1 MTSNRSDGRTDSPRD
16 VAWCCQEHFKLNP
29 SIFTDFHRYLP
40 LYPTRYQ
47 AESPALN
54 WNYNMGRHG
63 LMAVSHKVWDKKLCH
78 GSSSPGHLS
87 PLAPGG
93 ITGHFAKTWVK
104 RRSSIAP
111 GAWMKACKVA
121 RCCTEKLF
129 YNMLNLSASLETRST
144 RMIFHAKVSEAL
156 TKRGHW
162 LFQQGPELSKRKWW
176 WSRVSVKFLTEYP
189 LSSTHTG

>member
-1 MTSNRSDGRTDSPRD
+1 MVLSGALQTKPKQFYGLTQIPAVIPHDVPGRESCAQLKLRD
-16 VAWCCQEHFKLNP
+16 E
-29 SIFTDFHRYLP
+29 
-40 LYPTRYQ
+40 
-47 AESPALN
+47 
-54 WNYNMGRHG
+54 GRHG

-87 PLAPGG
+87 PLVPGG
-93 ITGHFAKTWVK
+93 ITGHFAKTWIK
-104 RRSSIAP
+104 LRSSIAP

-129 YNMLNLSASLETRST
+129 YDMLNLSASLETRST
-144 RMIFHAKVSEAL
+144 RMIFHAKISEAL

-162 LFQQGPELSKRKWW
+162 LFQQGPELGKRKWW